1 MGEKLLGNLLFGEV
15 VLATGKFHLGLL
27 CPPCSP
33 WSRKQRLQMGKSEQ
47 HGDHQ
52 MV

>member
-1 MGEKLLGNLLFGEV
+1 MGEKLLGNPLFGEV
-15 VLATGKFHLGLL
+15 VLATEEFHLGLL
-27 CPPCSP
+27 CPPRSP
-33 WSRKQRLQMGKSEQ
+33 WSRKQRLQEKSEQ